1 MVHTREQTKE
11 TWCGIADIHQMR
23 VWEQVQN
30 KHGDV
35 LVVQIKTE
43 KVDSFD
49 DDDDDDDDDA

>member
-1 MVHTREQTKE
+1 MGYSPDESSGT
-11 TWCGIADIHQMR
+11 
-23 VWEQVQN
+23 

-49 DDDDDDDDDA
+49 DDDA